1 MTVKGRNRPRM
12 PQTANVGRPVQT
24 PRAMLDPYPAAPQT
38 GFGGAMLGPREVA
51 NFRAY
56 QQPQAPTMPMSGT
69 YALPA
74 PQTGLGP
81 PVQRTPIQL
90 PFYNKNPGMQA
101 PIKLP
106 KRNPRPRTQ
115 RMPTTLPTRRPQ
127 GQFMMDRQGRP
138 VRTVPFINKTGRG

>member
-1 MTVKGRNRPRM
+1 MTVKGRNKPRYGI
-12 PQTANVGRPVQT
+12 P
-24 PRAMLDPYPAAPQT
+24 LEPQT
-38 GFGGAMLGPREVA
+38 GLPDRAVQRPMTGLGARLSPTEVA

-74 PQTGLGP
+74 PRAPQTGFYAAP
-81 PVQRTPIQL
+81 PQQL

-101 PIKLP
+101 PMKIP
-106 KRNPRPRTQ
+106 RPRPRTQ